1 MTHHELITIA
11 PARVCVLA
19 AILST
24 SCAPSGTDPATAIA
38 AVRAADSAWSA
49 AAGAGDLDASAGAIA
64 ADGIMFPPGAPPLIG
79 RAAARRFMQESM
91 AIPGFS
97 ASWETDTVVVAASG
111 DLAYAIG
118 RSRYTFPDS
127 AGGLDTMYAK
137 AVSVWRLDPD
147 GAWRAVLDIW
157 NEAPA
162 LPPILPAPATE

>member
-1 MTHHELITIA
+1 MVHHELLIIG
-11 PARVCVLA
+11 ARTAALVTVLLA
-19 AILST
+19 T
-24 SCAPSGTDPATAIA
+24 SCAPASPDPAAA
-38 AVRAADSAWSA
+38 VVAVRAADSAWSA
-49 AAGAGDLDASAGAIA
+49 AAGAGDLEASAGAVA
-64 ADGIMFPPGAPPLIG
+64 ADGIMFPPGAPPVIG

-137 AVSVWRLDPD
+137 AVSVWRLESD
-147 GAWRAVLDIW
+147 GEWRAVLDIW

-162 LPPILPAPATE
+162 LPPILPAPSAE